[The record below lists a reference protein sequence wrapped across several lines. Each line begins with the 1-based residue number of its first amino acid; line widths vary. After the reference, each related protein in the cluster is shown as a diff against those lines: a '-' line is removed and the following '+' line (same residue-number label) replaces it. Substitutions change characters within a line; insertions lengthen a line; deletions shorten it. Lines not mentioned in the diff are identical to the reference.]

1 LVVVL
6 VLVEPIVVVLAVPDV
21 VVEVIAVPE
30 VVVAVVS
37 VFIVPDVSV
46 IVPEGMAEVE
56 LIVPPAVSVV
66 ELELVVMAVSVAAVS
81 LTVVSSFLHPTAK
94 MATANRATRVIQN
107 DFFIKILLSSSGP
120 LGPESFIPCKVSSC
134 IAGCRDHLFSQVVL
148 QTAAL
153 MRNG

>member
-1 LVVVL
+1 
-6 VLVEPIVVVLAVPDV
+6 LVEPIVVVLAVPDV

-37 VFIVPDVSV
+37 VFRVPDVSV

-56 LIVPPAVSVV
+56 LIVPPAVSVLVIAVSVV

-81 LTVVSSFLHPTAK
+81 VTVVSSFLHPTAK
-94 MATANRATRVIQN
+94 IATANSATRVNQN

-120 LGPESFIPCKVSSC
+120 WGLSLSFLIRS
-134 IAGCRDHLFSQVVL
+134 RVVL
-148 QTAAL
+148 QGAGITSF
-153 MRNG
+153 RRR